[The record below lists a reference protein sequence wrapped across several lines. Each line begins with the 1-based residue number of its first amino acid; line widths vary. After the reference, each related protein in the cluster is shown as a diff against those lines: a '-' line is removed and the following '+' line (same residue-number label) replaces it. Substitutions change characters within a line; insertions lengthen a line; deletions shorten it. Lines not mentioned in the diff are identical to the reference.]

1 MGNKLNVNQPCAVA
15 VKGAQLHPVL
25 AGVHL
30 MEVSLRVCWTLG
42 RPCLQCGVLFQAFST
57 RKIIGILDQNQS
69 RATEMVKDWSIWCL
83 ARG

>member
-1 MGNKLNVNQPCAVA
+1 MGNKLNVNQPCAVV

-57 RKIIGILDQNQS
+57 RKILAYWIKISQGLLRWS
-69 RATEMVKDWSIWCL
+69 RTGVF
-83 ARG
+83 GV